1 MQRQLGPV
9 SSRCY
14 EQESEMCK
22 AFAHPTRLRVLGLL
36 RDRERTISEL
46 RQALNISGPN
56 LSQHLRILKV
66 VGVLST
72 VRRERRVYCSCAF
85 PEVTDLCR
93 LLPKLARAQ
102 VHQRQRW
109 AV

>member
-1 MQRQLGPV
+1 MQQKLGPV
-9 SSRCY
+9 SSKFY
-14 EQESEMCK
+14 EQESEMYK
-22 AFAHPTRLRVLGLL
+22 ALAHPTRLRVLDLL
-36 RDRERTISEL
+36 HDRERAISEL

-56 LSQHLRILKV
+56 LSQHLRILRV
-66 VGVLST
+66 AGVLST

-93 LLPKLARAQ
+93 LARKLIRAQ
-102 VHQRQRW
+102 VHQQQRW